1 MSTLLSDSIRDFTAD
16 GLWHAWPEERFV
28 TTLAPS
34 LRHEELLQN
43 LKALASRYPEDI
55 QLEEIGQSF
64 LGRSIQMLTLGVG
77 DNSIMLWSQMH
88 GDEPSA
94 TPALL
99 DIADYL
105 LANSDQ
111 AAIRSILE
119 NYTLLII
126 PMLNPD
132 GAEAWDRRNAQGIDI
147 NRDALQLVTPE
158 GRLLKRVR
166 DGYEPMLGL
175 NLHDQNRMTTV
186 GDTGRLATCSVL
198 AVSGDAENSLTR
210 GRLRTK
216 RACAAIVEALTPFI
230 PGGIAR
236 YDEDWSP
243 RAFGDNIT
251 AWGTPVVLIETGGFP
266 AGLDVTDL
274 TRLNFVAILTV
285 LLGLADDDL
294 AAYDPKVYEGIP
306 ENQTD
311 SWSDF
316 VVRGGF
322 VMQPGTM
329 EAFRSDFAFNI
340 LRSGRQAVEG
350 SGQNRIPSQ
359 IFLLGDASCHGAGT
373 SVNAHGKVLLA
384 TFDVGVKGLSEY
396 HWMDQGNLSR
406 LAQMGVGTI
415 YWAVS
420 EADYAVALK
429 HAGTYAVL
437 GLPRIEVLVD
447 ASRFPKLTF
456 AGPPP
461 HARSASIS
469 ATLEALGVGN
479 MPASRAFDAL
489 WMAPADGV
497 TSPPRLCK
505 DQPASFL
512 MVSSTADGQIDFAN
526 GRLISVWLD
535 GHLVVRNGSE
545 LRL

>member
-1 MSTLLSDSIRDFTAD
+1 MSTLLSGSFRGFTPD
-16 GLWHAWPEERFV
+16 ELWNAWPEERFV

-34 LRHEELLQN
+34 LRHEELLQK
-43 LKALASRYPEDI
+43 LEVLAARYPEGI
-55 QLEEIGQSF
+55 RLKEVGKSF

-77 DNSIMLWSQMH
+77 DDRIMFWSQMH

-99 DIADYL
+99 DIVDYL
-105 LANSDQ
+105 LSNSDQ

-119 NYTLLII
+119 NYTLLVI

-132 GAEAWDRRNAQGIDI
+132 GAEAWERRNAQGIDI

-158 GRLLKRVR
+158 GRLLKRIR
-166 DGYEPMLGL
+166 DEYQPMLGL

-198 AVSGDAENSLTR
+198 SVSGDAENTLTR

-216 RACAAIVEALTPFI
+216 RACTAIVEALTPFI

-236 YDEDWSP
+236 YDEEWSP

-251 AWGTPVVLIETGGFP
+251 AWGTPVLLIETGGFP
-266 AGLDVTDL
+266 GGFEVSDL

-294 AAYDPKVYEGIP
+294 ATYDPEVYEDMP

-322 VMQPGTM
+322 VMQPGIM
-329 EAFRSDFAFNI
+329 EAFRSDLAFNI
-340 LRSGRQAVEG
+340 LRSGRQAVEN
-350 SGQNRIPSQ
+350 SDQALTPSQ
-359 IFLLGDASCHGAGT
+359 IILLGDASGHGAGT
-373 SVNAHGKVLLA
+373 SVNAYGKVLLA
-384 TFDVGVKGLSEY
+384 AFEVGVKGLSEK

-415 YWAVS
+415 YWEAT
-420 EADYAVALK
+420 EADYVAALA
-429 HAGTYAVL
+429 HAATYAMR
-437 GLPRIEVLVD
+437 GLPRIEVLIN
-447 ASRFPKLTF
+447 ASKLPTIMLS
-456 AGPPP
+456 GPPP
-461 HARSASIS
+461 IARSNSINASM
-469 ATLEALGVGN
+469 EALGLGGL
-479 MPASRAFDAL
+479 PESRVLDSL
-489 WMAPADGV
+489 WVEPADGKPG
-497 TSPPRLCK
+497 SARLCK
-505 DQPASFL
+505 DQPASFV
-512 MVSSTADGQIDFAN
+512 MVTSTDEGQIDFTD
-526 GRLISVWLD
+526 GKLISVWID
-535 GHLVVRNGSE
+535 GCQLV
-545 LRL
+545 

>member
-1 MSTLLSDSIRDFTAD
+1 
-16 GLWHAWPEERFV
+16 
-28 TTLAPS
+28 
-34 LRHEELLQN
+34 
-43 LKALASRYPEDI
+43 
-55 QLEEIGQSF
+55 
-64 LGRSIQMLTLGVG
+64 GRSIQMLTLGVG
-77 DNSIMLWSQMH
+77 DDRIMFWSQMH

-99 DIADYL
+99 DIVDYL
-105 LANSDQ
+105 LSNSDQ

-119 NYTLLII
+119 NYTLLVI

-132 GAEAWDRRNAQGIDI
+132 GAEAWERRNAQGIDI

-158 GRLLKRVR
+158 GRLLKRIR
-166 DGYEPMLGL
+166 DEYQPMLGL

-198 AVSGDAENSLTR
+198 SVSGDAENTLTR

-216 RACAAIVEALTPFI
+216 RACTAIVEALTRFI

-236 YDEDWSP
+236 YDEEWSP

-266 AGLDVTDL
+266 AGFEVSDL

-294 AAYDPKVYEGIP
+294 ATYDPEVYEDMP

-322 VMQPGTM
+322 VMQPGIM
-329 EAFRSDFAFNI
+329 EAFRSDLAFNI
-340 LRSGRQAVEG
+340 LRSGRQAVEN
-350 SGQNRIPSQ
+350 SDQALTPSQ
-359 IFLLGDASCHGAGT
+359 IILLGDASGHGAGT
-373 SVNAHGKVLLA
+373 SVNADGKVLLA
-384 TFDVGVKGLSEY
+384 AFEVGVKGLSEK

-415 YWAVS
+415 YWEAT
-420 EADYAVALK
+420 EADYVAALA
-429 HAGTYAVL
+429 HAATYAMR
-437 GLPRIEVLVD
+437 GLPRIEVLIN
-447 ASRFPKLTF
+447 ASKLPTIMLS
-456 AGPPP
+456 GPPP
-461 HARSASIS
+461 IARSNSINASM
-469 ATLEALGVGN
+469 EALGLGGL
-479 MPASRAFDAL
+479 PESRVLDSL
-489 WMAPADGV
+489 WVEPADGKPG
-497 TSPPRLCK
+497 SARLCK
-505 DQPASFL
+505 DQPASFV
-512 MVSSTADGQIDFAN
+512 MVTSTDEGQIDFTD
-526 GRLISVWLD
+526 GKLISVWID
-535 GHLVVRNGSE
+535 GCQLV
-545 LRL
+545 

>member
-1 MSTLLSDSIRDFTAD
+1 MSTLLSDSIRVFTPQS
-16 GLWHAWPEERFV
+16 LWHAWTEERFV

-43 LKALASRYPEDI
+43 LQTLVARYPEGI

-64 LGRSIQMLTLGVG
+64 LRRSIQMLTLGVG
-77 DNSIMLWSQMH
+77 DNRIMLWSQMH

-99 DIADYL
+99 DIADFL

-132 GAEAWDRRNAQGIDI
+132 GAEAWERRNAQGIDI

-158 GRLLKRVR
+158 GRLLKRIR
-166 DGYEPMLGL
+166 DEYEPMLGL

-198 AVSGDAENSLTR
+198 AVSGDAQSTLTR
-210 GRLRTK
+210 GRLRAK
-216 RACAAIVEALTPFI
+216 RACAAIIEALSPFI

-236 YDEDWSP
+236 YDGEWSP

-266 AGLDVTDL
+266 EGFEVTDL

-294 AAYDPKVYEGIP
+294 SAYDPQVYEDIP

-311 SWSDF
+311 SWSDI

-322 VMQPGTM
+322 VLQPGTT
-329 EAFRSDFAFNI
+329 ETFRSDLAFNI
-340 LRSGRQAVEG
+340 LRSGRQAVEE
-350 SGQNRIPSQ
+350 SGQTRIPSQ

-373 SVNAHGKVLLA
+373 SVDAYGNVLLA
-384 TFDVGVKGLSEY
+384 AFDVGVKGLSEK

-406 LAQMGVGTI
+406 MAQMGVGTI
-415 YWAVS
+415 YWVVS
-420 EADYAVALK
+420 ETDYVAACS
-429 HAGTYAVL
+429 HAGTHAIR
-437 GLPRIEVLVD
+437 GLPRIEVLTD
-447 ASRFPKLTF
+447 TSRFPVLTF
-456 AGPPP
+456 SGAPPRAG
-461 HARSASIS
+461 STSIA
-469 ATLEALGVGN
+469 ATLEALCVGDV
-479 MPASRAFDAL
+479 PDSRALDSL
-489 WMAPADGV
+489 WIEPADGI
-497 TSPPRLCK
+497 SGPARLCK

-512 MVSSTADGQIDFAN
+512 MVSSIADGQIDFAN

-535 GHLVVRNGSE
+535 GHQVA
-545 LRL
+545 

>member
-1 MSTLLSDSIRDFTAD
+1 MSTLLSGSIRGFTPRS
-16 GLWHAWPEERFV
+16 LWHAWTEERFV

-43 LKALASRYPEDI
+43 LQTLAARYPESI
-55 QLEEIGQSF
+55 HLEEIGKSF
-64 LGRSIQMLTLGVG
+64 LDRSIQMLMLGVG
-77 DNSIMLWSQMH
+77 DNRIMLWSQMH

-99 DIADYL
+99 DIADFL

-111 AAIRSILE
+111 VAIRSILE
-119 NYTLLII
+119 NYTLLIV

-132 GAEAWDRRNAQGIDI
+132 GAEAWERRNAQGIDI

-158 GRLLKRVR
+158 GRLLKRIR
-166 DGYEPMLGL
+166 DEYEPMLGL

-198 AVSGDAENSLTR
+198 AVSGDAENTLTR

-216 RACAAIVEALTPFI
+216 RACAAIVEALAPFI

-236 YDEDWSP
+236 YDEEWSP

-266 AGLDVTDL
+266 EGFEVIDL
-274 TRLNFVAILTV
+274 TRLNFVAILTI

-294 AAYDPKVYEGIP
+294 AAYDPQVYEDIP

-311 SWSDF
+311 SWSDI

-322 VMQPGTM
+322 VMQPGAT
-329 EAFRSDFAFNI
+329 EAFRSDLAFNI
-340 LRSGRQAVEG
+340 LRSGRQAVED
-350 SGQNRIPSQ
+350 SGQTRIPSQ

-373 SVNAHGKVLLA
+373 SVNAYGKVLLA
-384 TFDVGVKGLSEY
+384 AFEVGVKDLSEK

-406 LAQMGVGTI
+406 MAQMGVGTI

-420 EADYAVALK
+420 EADYVAARS
-429 HAGTYAVL
+429 HAGTYAIR
-437 GLPRIEVLVD
+437 GLPRIEVLTD
-447 ASRFPKLTF
+447 ASRLPAVTF
-456 AGPPP
+456 SGPPQQ
-461 HARSASIS
+461 ADSTSIG

-479 MPASRAFDAL
+479 VPQSRALDSL
-489 WMAPADGV
+489 WIESPDGISGPA
-497 TSPPRLCK
+497 RLCK

-512 MVSSTADGQIDFAN
+512 MVTSMADGEVDFMN

-535 GHLVVRNGSE
+535 GHLVV
-545 LRL
+545 